1 MIQFT
6 SSLKKEVDIKVE
18 QIECSE
24 VSVITKSLE
33 ASRMIADA
41 FNQLKTFILS
51 YDFQGEDEEILF
63 FKEIKPKL

>member
-41 FNQLKTFILS
+41 FNQLS
-51 YDFQGEDEEILF
+51 
-63 FKEIKPKL
+63 